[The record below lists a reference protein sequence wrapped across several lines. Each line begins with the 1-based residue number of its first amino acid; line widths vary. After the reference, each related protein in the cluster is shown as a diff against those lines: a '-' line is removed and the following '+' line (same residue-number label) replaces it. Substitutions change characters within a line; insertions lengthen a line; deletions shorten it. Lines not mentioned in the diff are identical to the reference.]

1 MSLAE
6 SQGFI
11 MWPRCV
17 RTFFPLFPN
26 LPVLDW
32 RLATPGFIFGQHAQA
47 TTRRPLL
54 IGTDSLSGK
63 IQPSPPGA
71 IGPAVGGNLLSADA
85 GRQGGKK
92 RGGGEMKGGA
102 RMKEGHTLMRLI
114 TGVSA
119 AKAPNNGPCVCTCD
133 VSSQIRRFWP
143 ALPAHAPWLLPL
155 LLLFLHFLFVFAL
168 GGLCPD
174 ERQSR

>member
-1 MSLAE
+1 MVSSCGPDVCAPFSL
-6 SQGFI
+6 S
-11 MWPRCV
+11 
-17 RTFFPLFPN
+17 PN
-26 LPVLDW
+26 LPVFDW
-32 RLATPGFIFGQHAQA
+32 RLATPGYIFCQHAQA
-47 TTRRPLL
+47 TARRPLL

-71 IGPAVGGNLLSADA
+71 IDPAVGGNLLSADA
-85 GRQGGKK
+85 GGQGGKK
-92 RGGGEMKGGA
+92 RAGGEGGKRGIKGGA

-114 TGVSA
+114 TVASA
-119 AKAPNNGPCVCTCD
+119 AKAPNNGPCVYTYE
-133 VSSQIRRFWP
+133 VLSQIRRFWP
-143 ALPAHAPWLLPL
+143 PLPAHAPLLLPL